1 MIAPVLAWAGILAA
15 LIYLPMSEDAP
26 NGPRSVVK
34 MLPLLFF
41 AYAAYHAGGGAFLI
55 AGLLLSALGDFAL
68 SRSGQTAFLSGL
80 GAFALAHLA
89 YVVHFLALSGVPLWA
104 AFTLNAPL
112 AVFVVAF
119 AGLAELWLVPYT
131 AGLKWPVR
139 VYIVLITLMGLAA
152 LTLPVGT
159 AVLGAAFFIA
169 SDTLLAY
176 QLFRMDPDNPLLGRV
191 GWSVWIFY
199 IAGQAMILSA

>member
-112 AVFVVAF
+112 AVFLAAF

-152 LTLPVGT
+152 LTLPALPSWGPRSSSPPT
-159 AVLGAAFFIA
+159 RFWPTSF
-169 SDTLLAY
+169 
-176 QLFRMDPDNPLLGRV
+176 
-191 GWSVWIFY
+191 SVWTPTIRSWV
-199 IAGQAMILSA
+199 GSGGRSGSSTSPGRR